1 MPDSFDTASRKRLL
15 LLPVSAAWL
24 LTSACAPTAGAPAA
38 PPAATT
44 PHRALSIAGIRF
56 GEGDIARSRPSI
68 DESGMPSVQIEFTPA
83 GAQKLQRAM
92 RKAGI
97 GRAMPIRV
105 AGQEVASPI
114 LRDPAIT
121 DRVTIAGLPSFE
133 EATAIARAIAAA
145 SDHAAE

>member
-1 MPDSFDTASRKRLL
+1 MPDPFDTASRKRLL

-24 LTSACAPTAGAPAA
+24 LTSACAPTAA

-133 EATAIARAIAAA
+133 EATAIARAIAAV